1 MEHGPQG
8 AYINCAWGPWNRDHM
23 RSRKGGHAMLSIYQA
38 HAVSES
44 LLREVAQ
51 TRWMVDPIL
60 FCHAFCAVLVLVV
73 VTVAYFLLAWRG
85 RHSKRQVRMRPS
97 GRAVIRSRPRLAS

>member
-1 MEHGPQG
+1 
-8 AYINCAWGPWNRDHM
+8 
-23 RSRKGGHAMLSIYQA
+23 MLSIYQV

-60 FCHAFCAVLVLVV
+60 FCHAFCALLVLVV
-73 VTVAYFLLAWRG
+73 VTVAYLLLAWHG
-85 RHSKRQVRMRPS
+85 RQSKPQVRRRAGS
-97 GRAVIRSRPRLAS
+97 RAVIHSRPKLASSWG